1 MKSIAV
7 QITLLIFLTYS
18 LSNADD
24 LVRIPVPN
32 QDIVVSVSQS
42 AVRHNLTNYRD
53 GNFIQLT
60 LMLVFLTREMSQ
72 RYKKGTFCPL
82 PANSNDYKYVLQDIR
97 FRFWHPQGW
106 IMGEYGYDKYDNLIC
121 GGSKLQDVQ
130 IYGPDLKPIITKLKE
145 LFEEA
150 DQKDKL
156 EPW

>member
-1 MKSIAV
+1 MKSIAIK
-7 QITLLIFLTYS
+7 ITLLIFLTYS
-18 LSNADD
+18 QSDADD

-42 AVRHNLTNYRD
+42 AIRHNLTNYRD
-53 GNFIQLT
+53 GKVIQLT
-60 LMLVFLTREMSQ
+60 LMVVFLTREMSQ
-72 RYKKGTFCPL
+72 RYKKDTFCPL
-82 PANSNDYKYVLQDIR
+82 PSNSNDYKYVLQNIK
-97 FRFWHPQGW
+97 FRFSHPQGF
-106 IMGEYGYDKYDNLIC
+106 IMSEYGYDKYDNLIC

-130 IYGPDLKPIITKLKE
+130 IYGPDLRPITMKLKE